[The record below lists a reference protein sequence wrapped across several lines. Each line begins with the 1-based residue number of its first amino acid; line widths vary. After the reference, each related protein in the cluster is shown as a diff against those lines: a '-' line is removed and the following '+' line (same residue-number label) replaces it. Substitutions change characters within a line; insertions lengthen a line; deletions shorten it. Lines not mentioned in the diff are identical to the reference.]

1 MANARTVAR
10 IESRIKQRAAELLQ
24 FEISD
29 PRASFITVTR
39 VEMKSDLLSGKI
51 FYSVLG
57 SESERSKA
65 RHMRDHAAGFL
76 QRQIAPVLDLRRM
89 PRLSWEYDESIERAA
104 NMDQLIRDARD
115 RDASIRPEDQPSEE
129 ASEDD
134 A

>member
-57 SESERSKA
+57 SQSERSKA
-65 RHMRDHAAGFL
+65 RHMLDHAAGFL

-104 NMDQLIRDARD
+104 NMDQLIRDARQ
-115 RDASIRPEDQPSEE
+115 RDASIRPED
-129 ASEDD
+129 DD
-134 A
+134 ADETPEDGS

>member
-39 VEMKSDLLSGKI
+39 VELKPDLLSGRI

-57 SESERSKA
+57 SEGERSKA
-65 RHMRDHAAGFL
+65 RHMLDHAAGFL

-89 PRLSWEYDESIERAA
+89 PRLTWEYDESIERAA
-104 NMDQLIRDARD
+104 NLDQLIREARE
-115 RDASIRPEDQPSEE
+115 RDAAIRPEHDDEPS
-129 ASEDD
+129 
-134 A
+134 

>member
-57 SESERSKA
+57 SQSERSKA
-65 RHMRDHAAGFL
+65 RHMLDHAAGFL

-104 NMDQLIRDARD
+104 NMDQLIRDARQ
-115 RDASIRPEDQPSEE
+115 RDASIRPEDDDTDE
-129 ASEDD
+129 APEDGS
-134 A
+134 